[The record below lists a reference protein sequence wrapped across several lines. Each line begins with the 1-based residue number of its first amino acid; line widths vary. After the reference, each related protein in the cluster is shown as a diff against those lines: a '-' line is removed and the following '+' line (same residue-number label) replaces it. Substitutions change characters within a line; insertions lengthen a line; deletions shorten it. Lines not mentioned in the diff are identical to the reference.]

1 MLIYVI
7 SIFKKIAIINGNFMV
22 VNVGM
27 TKCNDCN
34 ILILIPVELFILFLF
49 FAVYKISCNGK

>member
-7 SIFKKIAIINGNFMV
+7 SIFKKIAVKNSNFMV

-27 TKCNDCN
+27 IKWLQYIDINTR
-34 ILILIPVELFILFLF
+34 IIYFIFVF
-49 FAVYKISCNGK
+49 CCV

>member
-7 SIFKKIAIINGNFMV
+7 SIFKKIAVKNSNFMV

-27 TKCNDCN
+27 TKWLQYID
-34 ILILIPVELFILFLF
+34 IIIPELFILFLF
-49 FAVYKISCNGK
+49 FAVYRISCNEK

>member
-7 SIFKKIAIINGNFMV
+7 SIFKKIAVKNSNFMV

-34 ILILIPVELFILFLF
+34 ILILILELFILFLF
-49 FAVYKISCNGK
+49 FTVYGIGSCNGK

>member
-7 SIFKKIAIINGNFMV
+7 SIFKKIAVKNSNFMV

-27 TKCNDCN
+27 TKWLQYID
-34 ILILIPVELFILFLF
+34 IIIPKLFILFLF
-49 FAVYKISCNGK
+49 FAVYRISCNGK